1 MQTAATAGRTERPD
15 TAQAASR
22 PDSLRFFI
30 TYYRPHVRL
39 LILDLICATG
49 ISLIDLAFPM
59 ATRHA
64 LQVLL
69 PQNLFRPFFLLV
81 GSFIVLYAIRSAMSF
96 TINYWGHLLGA
107 RMETDMR
114 RDLFAHLQKLSHRF
128 YDQTR
133 TGQLMSRVINDLF
146 EISELAHHGPEDLF
160 ISTLMIV
167 GSFIAL
173 LTIQWRLAIVLFA
186 AMPLIILFVTRQRR
200 RMSQASREVK
210 KKTAAINASLEN
222 SISGI
227 RVAKAFANEP
237 FEIEKFGRDNGEY
250 RGAKRSFYHA
260 MAIFYS
266 GMNFMTGMLN
276 VIVIGYGGF
285 LIQRQ
290 LMGFADLIAFSLYVN
305 SFLSPVQK
313 LANFVEQY
321 SAGMAGFER
330 FSEMMGIEPEIVD
343 APDAIT
349 LGSVHGDIRFEDVT
363 FAYKE
368 GLTVLDHLSLDI
380 PAGSTLALV
389 GPSGGGKTTL
399 CHLIPRF
406 YEVMAGRITLD
417 GTDISRIR
425 LASLRESIGIVQ
437 QDVFLFAGSIFDN
450 IRYGRISATEAEVV
464 EAAKKAEIHDF
475 IAGLPDGYQTEVGE
489 RGIKLSGGQKQRI
502 SIARIFLKNPPVL
515 ILDEATSALDSETE
529 YRIQQSLDRL
539 ARGRTTLVIAHRLTT
554 VRHADAIVVID
565 EDGIQEI
572 GTHRELIARG
582 GAYARLSRTA
592 FRDDDCSRNEASPA
606 GDEPAAAD
614 PVQSPIQ
621 VPTQHPAQTPMQDPA
636 QSPTQEATHA

>member
-1 MQTAATAGRTERPD
+1 MPLTRHAPEAARKSPTSDGNADAAEAARKAQPPDGTARANATD
-15 TAQAASR
+15 TGH
-22 PDSLRFFI
+22 PGSLHFFI
-30 TYYRPHVRL
+30 TYYRPHIRL
-39 LILDLICATG
+39 LILDLMCATG
-49 ISLIDLAFPM
+49 MSLIDLAFPM

-69 PQNLFRPFFLLV
+69 PQGLFRPFFLLV
-81 GSFIVLYAIRSAMSF
+81 VFFVGLYVIRSAMSF
-96 TINYWGHLLGA
+96 TINYWGHMLGA
-107 RMETDMR
+107 RMEADMR
-114 RDLFAHLQKLSHRF
+114 RDLFAHLQTLSHRF

-160 ISTLMIV
+160 ISCLMLV

-173 LTIQWRLAIVLFA
+173 LTIQWRLAVVLFA
-186 AMPLIILFVTRQRR
+186 AMPLIIVFVTLQRR

-237 FEIEKFGRDNGEY
+237 YEIEKFGEDNSQY
-250 RGAKRSFYHA
+250 RGAKRAFYYA
-260 MAIFYS
+260 MAVFYS

-276 VIVIGYGGF
+276 VIVIGYGGY

-290 LMGFADLIAFSLYVN
+290 QMNFADLIAFSLYVN
-305 SFLSPVQK
+305 SFLAPVQK

-330 FSEMMGIEPEIVD
+330 FAEMMAIEPEIVD
-343 APDAIT
+343 APDAVT
-349 LGSVHGDIRFEDVT
+349 LDGVRGDIRFEDVT

-368 GLTVLDHLSLDI
+368 GQTVLDHLSLDI

-406 YEVMAGRITLD
+406 YECLAGRITLD
-417 GTDISRIR
+417 GADISHIR
-425 LASLRESIGIVQ
+425 LASLRANIGIVQ
-437 QDVFLFAGSIFDN
+437 QDVFLFAGTIFDN
-450 IRYGRISATEAEVV
+450 IRYGRIDASENEIVA
-464 EAAKKAEIHDF
+464 AAKQAEIHEF
-475 IAGLPDGYQTEVGE
+475 IASLPEGYQTEVGE

-502 SIARIFLKNPPVL
+502 SIARIFLKNPPIL

-529 YRIQQSLDRL
+529 FRIQQALDRL
-539 ARGRTTLVIAHRLTT
+539 AHGRTTLVIAHRLTT
-554 VRHADAIVVID
+554 VRHADTIVVID
-565 EDGIQEI
+565 EDGIREI
-572 GTHRELIARG
+572 GSHQDLLARG
-582 GAYARLSRTA
+582 GAYSRLCRTA
-592 FRDDDCSRNEASPA
+592 FRADDVEPDATC
-606 GDEPAAAD
+606 PAA
-614 PVQSPIQ
+614 
-621 VPTQHPAQTPMQDPA
+621 PAMA
-636 QSPTQEATHA
+636 AE